1 MFWILLQMLSISS
14 LPDICDMWSSTH
26 LLCPGLITA
35 AHCSLDLIIR
45 LFPICNSSKI
55 QPQDCWQTQDHISLI
70 RASLHLLP
78 AKFGFDFLNFFEGLH
93 GLVRPSSKID
103 NALQAAP
110 TATWFWKVT
119 GFSVRVGSVCI
130 VTLRSLGLLKVAVQS
145 GCDGSQLVE

>member
-1 MFWILLQMLSISS
+1 M
-14 LPDICDMWSSTH
+14 DICDMWSSTH
-26 LLCPGLITA
+26 LLCPSLITA

-45 LFPICNSSKI
+45 LYPICNSSKI
-55 QPQDCWQTQDHISLI
+55 QPQDCWQTQDRISLI

-78 AKFGFDFLNFFEGLH
+78 AKFGFDFLFYFFLTTFEALR

-110 TATWFWKVT
+110 TAAWFWKVT
-119 GFSVRVGSVCI
+119 GFSVRVGSVRI
-130 VTLRSLGLLKVAVQS
+130 VTLRSLGLSKVAVQS